1 MMRYLV
7 RLANSQGYTPT
18 DIKMLQA
25 KIRELLG
32 SADKIGNLRV
42 STSAIEFDLF
52 AEQTDLNKSK
62 SLLEEKISKV
72 VTLRPIDPRV
82 ITKGGEEMLREGVD
96 LFNQERFWEA
106 HEVLEEIWHPATGVE
121 RDIIQGLI
129 LTAAALVHYQKNEN
143 AVCVSILVRAME
155 KLGKLDNFKG
165 LNIKHLRAGI
175 EQILKDNMP
184 ELLRI
189 EWVKTK
195 THAQPREGI
204 CTLLAEE
211 FKPN

>member
-1 MMRYLV
+1 MRYLV
-7 RLANSQGYTPT
+7 RLANSQGYTPR
-18 DIKMLQA
+18 DVKMLQA

-32 SADKIGNLRV
+32 SGDKIGNLRI

-52 AEQTDLNKSK
+52 AEQTDLNRSK
-62 SLLEEKISKV
+62 NLLDAKISKV
-72 VTLRPIDPRV
+72 VTLRSIEARTSPR
-82 ITKGGEEMLREGVD
+82 GEEETLPEGID

-129 LTAAALVHYQKNEN
+129 LTAAALVHYQKNEK
-143 AVCVSILVRAME
+143 AVCLSILGRAME
-155 KLGKLDNFKG
+155 KLGALDNFKG
-165 LNIKHLRAGI
+165 LDIKRLRAGI
-175 EQILKDNMP
+175 EQIQKDNTP
-184 ELLRI
+184 KLLRI

>member
-1 MMRYLV
+1 MRYLV

-18 DIKMLQA
+18 DVKMLQA

-32 SADKIGNLRV
+32 SADEIGNLRI

-52 AEQTDLNKSK
+52 AEQTDLKRSK
-62 SLLEEKISKV
+62 SLLEEKLSKV

-82 ITKGGEEMLREGVD
+82 PVKGGEEMLREGVD

-106 HEVLEEIWHPATGVE
+106 HEVLEEIWHPATGAD

-129 LTAAALVHYQKNEN
+129 LTAAALVHYQKNEKV
-143 AVCVSILVRAME
+143 VCISILGRARE
-155 KLGKLDNFKG
+155 KLDAHDHFQNVD
-165 LNIKHLRAGI
+165 IERLRTGI
-175 EQILKDNMP
+175 EKILKDNLP

-195 THAQPREGI
+195 PAQQSH
-204 CTLLAEE
+204 
-211 FKPN
+211 

>member
-18 DIKMLQA
+18 DVKLLQA

-32 SADKIGNLRV
+32 SADKIGNLRI

-52 AEQTDLNKSK
+52 AEQTDLKRSK
-62 SLLEEKISKV
+62 SLLEANISKV
-72 VTLRPIDPRV
+72 VTLRPIQSRV
-82 ITKGGEEMLREGVD
+82 PARREEEMLREGID

-106 HEVLEEIWHPATGVE
+106 HEALEEIWHPATGVE

-129 LTAAALVHYQKNEN
+129 LTAAALVHYQKNEKV
-143 AVCVSILVRAME
+143 VCISILGRAVE
-155 KLGKLDNFKG
+155 KLGTLDNFKG
-165 LNIKHLRAGI
+165 LDIKRLRAGI
-175 EQILKDNMP
+175 EQILKDNTSK
-184 ELLRI
+184 LLQV

-195 THAQPREGI
+195 TAPQSP
-204 CTLLAEE
+204 
-211 FKPN
+211 

>member
-18 DIKMLQA
+18 DVKLLQA

-32 SADKIGNLRV
+32 SADKIGNLRI

-52 AEQTDLNKSK
+52 AEQTDIDRSK
-62 SLLEEKISKV
+62 SLLEAKMSKV
-72 VTLRPIDPRV
+72 VTLRSLESRGSI
-82 ITKGGEEMLREGVD
+82 GGEEETLREGID

-106 HEVLEEIWHPATGVE
+106 HEILEEIWHPATGVE

-129 LTAAALVHYQKNEN
+129 LTAAALVHYQKNEK
-143 AVCVSILVRAME
+143 AVCVSILGRAKE

-165 LNIKHLRAGI
+165 LDIKRLRAGI
-175 EQILKDNMP
+175 EQTLKDNIP
-184 ELLRI
+184 KLLRI

-195 THAQPREGI
+195 TNAQP
-204 CTLLAEE
+204 
-211 FKPN
+211 P

>member
-18 DIKMLQA
+18 DVKMLQA

-32 SADKIGNLRV
+32 SADKIGNLRI

-52 AEQTDLNKSK
+52 AEQTDLNRSK
-62 SLLEEKISKV
+62 RFLEAKISKV
-72 VTLRPIDPRV
+72 VTLRPIESRV
-82 ITKGGEEMLREGVD
+82 PARREEETLREGID

-129 LTAAALVHYQKNEN
+129 LTAAALVHYQKNEK
-143 AVCVSILVRAME
+143 AVCISILGRAME
-155 KLGKLDNFKG
+155 KLGTLDNFKG
-165 LNIKHLRAGI
+165 LDIKRLRAGI
-175 EQILKDNMP
+175 EQILKDNAP
-184 ELLRI
+184 KLLQV

-195 THAQPREGI
+195 THAQP
-204 CTLLAEE
+204 
-211 FKPN
+211 P

>member
-18 DIKMLQA
+18 DVKLLQA

-32 SADKIGNLRV
+32 SADKIGNLRI

-52 AEQTDLNKSK
+52 AEQTDLNRSK

-82 ITKGGEEMLREGVD
+82 PTKGGEEMLREGVE

-106 HEVLEEIWHPATGVE
+106 HEVLEEIWHPATGAD

-129 LTAAALVHYQKNEN
+129 LTAAALVHYQKNEQ
-143 AVCVSILVRAME
+143 AVCISILGRARE
-155 KLGKLDNFKG
+155 KLDARDHFKSVD
-165 LNIKHLRAGI
+165 IERLRTGI
-175 EQILKDNMP
+175 EQILKDNLP

-195 THAQPREGI
+195 PAQQSY
-204 CTLLAEE
+204 
-211 FKPN
+211 